1 MLQCLQAGQLGGSRL
16 CIGGPRGLPAFRWLL
31 GRRGSGPT
39 PHPSSSA
46 PPSPRPP
53 GPRCSPAA
61 TALAV
66 RGRGWGLAFVPA
78 LCRALPRWSC
88 VCSAWPRP
96 DPSAGPTGRPWGA
109 EDPVL
114 GRRAGGCPGSVP
126 REKRP
131 RCRRP
136 RRRVVGKERRAGQ
149 ASSPVL
155 PDGRPEVGRETGSGR
170 PASAQPQPGPQ
181 WDQPHIPQMPRVTA
195 WSLFILYLF
204 EQSYVLTIFIDL
216 LT

>member
-96 DPSAGPTGRPWGA
+96 DPSAGPTGQPWSSRGPCSGA
-109 EDPVL
+109 K
-114 GRRAGGCPGSVP
+114 GRRLPWVRAPG
-126 REKRP
+126 EKAE
-131 RCRRP
+131 
-136 RRRVVGKERRAGQ
+136 VSQ
-149 ASSPVL
+149 ASTTRCWEREASWTSKQPFAS
-155 PDGRPEVGRETGSGR
+155 GRETGSGPR
-170 PASAQPQPGPQ
+170 DRKWAPGLRTAPTRAPVGPASHSTDATCHCLEP
-181 WDQPHIPQMPRVTA
+181 IYFV
-195 WSLFILYLF
+195 FI
-204 EQSYVLTIFIDL
+204 
-216 LT
+216 